1 MFQFYCLSNNTFY
14 DISPSSKEFSLMSHI
29 TFSCSISLAFLN
41 LEHFNNIS
49 LYGIANFKEYS
60 LCAYCFFFSTETSS
74 FYTFDIFFSWFP
86 CGHAFFARILR
97 PQVQPASKGTWCSS
111 VPKGRSSFGLS
122 NRGVVQ
128 LLHFIRT
135 ALRVGLA
142 LASVIRCN
150 LY

>member
-74 FYTFDIFFSWFP
+74 FYTFDIFFRDFLVVTHFLLESCAHRCNQHLKAHGAP
-86 CGHAFFARILR
+86 LCRKEG
-97 PQVQPASKGTWCSS
+97 
-111 VPKGRSSFGLS
+111 VPLGYLIEVLS
-122 NRGVVQ
+122 NY
-128 LLHFIRT
+128 FI
-135 ALRVGLA
+135 
-142 LASVIRCN
+142 S
-150 LY
+150 

>member
-1 MFQFYCLSNNTFY
+1 MSIFQFYCLFNNTFY
-14 DISPSSKEFSLMSHI
+14 DISPSSKDFSLMSHI
-29 TFSCSISLAFLN
+29 TFSCSISLVLLN

-60 LCAYCFFFSTETSS
+60 LCTYCFFFSTESSS
-74 FYTFDIFFSWFP
+74 FYTFFSWFP
-86 CGHAFFARILR
+86 CGHAFFARIRR

-111 VPKGRSSFGLS
+111 VPQGGRSFGLS
-122 NRGVVQ
+122 NRGAAQ
-128 LLHFIRT
+128 FLHFIRT